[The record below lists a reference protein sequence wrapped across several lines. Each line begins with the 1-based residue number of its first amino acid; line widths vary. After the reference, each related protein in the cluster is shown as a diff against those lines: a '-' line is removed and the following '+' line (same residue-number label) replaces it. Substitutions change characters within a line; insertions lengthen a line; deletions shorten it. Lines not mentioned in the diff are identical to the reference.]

1 MLELWMTGNG
11 MLIPKISDQKSL
23 GTSQKKQPCYCLIP
37 K

>member
-23 GTSQKKQPCYCLIP
+23 GTSQISALLLLM
-37 K
+37 